1 MDARWTETST
11 QPVVLDFLAVVSGKF
26 IQSSFAFS
34 GSVPVG
40 YRRHPIEWSGVYTP
54 GPVVVVVVVVVGRA
68 LSLLLVPFLTAHPVA
83 EYERIPPQV
92 VVVPRAQNDIDTD
105 AIVNDL
111 QEKWEAVENK
121 PAAIIYATGALAGVW
136 VANSVVGAINALPL
150 LPKMFELVGLGYS
163 AWFTYRYLLFKS
175 NREELV
181 DDIEARKKK
190 IAGDN

>member
-1 MDARWTETST
+1 MVDRAWI
-11 QPVVLDFLAVVSGKF
+11 G
-26 IQSSFAFS
+26 
-34 GSVPVG
+34 GG
-40 YRRHPIEWSGVYTP
+40 
-54 GPVVVVVVVVVGRA
+54 VGRA
-68 LSLLLVPFLTAHPVA
+68 PPLSLSLRALSSPVLRAHSHK
-83 EYERIPPQV
+83 RTHTLQV

-121 PAAIIYATGALAGVW
+121 PAAIIYATGAVAGVW

-150 LPKMFELVGLGYS
+150 LPKVFELVGLGYS

-181 DDIEARKKK
+181 DDIEAYVVLCV
-190 IAGDN
+190 

>member
-1 MDARWTETST
+1 MDR
-11 QPVVLDFLAVVSGKF
+11 GG
-26 IQSSFAFS
+26 
-34 GSVPVG
+34 GSVAPPPHV
-40 YRRHPIEWSGVYTP
+40 
-54 GPVVVVVVVVVGRA
+54 
-68 LSLLLVPFLTAHPVA
+68 LSLHLFFVLTHSHK
-83 EYERIPPQV
+83 RTHTLQV

-121 PAAIIYATGALAGVW
+121 PAAIIYATGAVAGVW

-150 LPKMFELVGLGYS
+150 LPKVFELVGLGYS

-181 DDIEARKKK
+181 DDIEAYVVLCVCDRDGEAK
-190 IAGDN
+190 

>member
-1 MDARWTETST
+1 MAT
-11 QPVVLDFLAVVSGKF
+11 QMSMTRAIAPRS
-26 IQSSFAFS
+26 
-34 GSVPVG
+34 
-40 YRRHPIEWSGVYTP
+40 
-54 GPVVVVVVVVVGRA
+54 RA
-68 LSLLLVPFLTAHPVA
+68 LSLAPRSNVLKS
-83 EYERIPPQV
+83 RV

-150 LPKMFELVGLGYS
+150 LPKVFELVGLGYS

-175 NREELV
+175 NREELAA
-181 DDIEARKKK
+181 DIEELKSK
-190 IAGDN
+190 ITS